1 MAPTWNGLHMTS
13 RTRWLAAA
21 LGLGVAG
28 VAAALALRGGE
39 GPAPEAGS
47 APTEEASGVLEPRKA
62 AVERPP
68 WKGEDP
74 VPFVT
79 DKPLP
84 APAHKLSRYPPG
96 TWIPIKH
103 LPKVDKGIPM
113 PDGTFLPFLNGMTY
127 APPIHRDPSLG
138 PVPPVIAKAVDWG
151 GFEWWIHA
159 DGSATT
165 SRYEKVTVGDKVYWD
180 PASAHLA
187 PKKANQL
194 MAEKPPPPGGGS
206 GRAR

>member
-1 MAPTWNGLHMTS
+1 MSSH
-13 RTRWLAAA
+13 TRWLGAA
-21 LGLGVAG
+21 LVLGIAG
-28 VAAALALRGGE
+28 VAVALATRGADRPPPKAGE
-39 GPAPEAGS
+39 GGAEATAPAPQ
-47 APTEEASGVLEPRKA
+47 PKKA

-74 VPFVT
+74 LPFLT
-79 DKPLP
+79 NKPLP
-84 APAHKLSRYPPG
+84 KPAHKLSRYPPG
-96 TWIPIKH
+96 TRIPITH

-138 PVPPVIAKAVDWG
+138 PVPPVVAKAVDWG

-187 PKKANQL
+187 PKKASQL
-194 MAEKPPPPGGGS
+194 VTEKPPPPGGGS
-206 GRAR
+206 AGKR